1 MSAYHTYK
9 SYIHLKI
16 TSWFEKWNQ
25 LFKKKYVHNEYRSEW
40 ISIQKKKFS
49 TLSQVKFG
57 WKLKTRL
64 VIKTSTRM
72 IFFLCKIQTPAVETF
87 L

>member
-9 SYIHLKI
+9 SYILLKI
-16 TSWFEKWNQ
+16 TSFEKWNQ
-25 LFKKKYVHNEYRSEW
+25 LFKKKYVHNEYHSEW

-57 WKLKTRL
+57 WNLKTWL
-64 VIKTSTRM
+64 VIKTSN
-72 IFFLCKIQTPAVETF
+72 FFLCNIQTPAMETF